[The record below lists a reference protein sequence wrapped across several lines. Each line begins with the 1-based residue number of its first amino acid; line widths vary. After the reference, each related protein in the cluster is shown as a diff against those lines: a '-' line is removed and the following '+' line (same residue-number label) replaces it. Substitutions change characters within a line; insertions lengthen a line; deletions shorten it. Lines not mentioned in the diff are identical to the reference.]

1 MSSSGKNFELI
12 TITERIHIPFDE
24 LTFRFA
30 RSGGPG
36 GQNVNKVASRVE
48 LLFDVGNSP
57 SLSEDEKRR
66 VFDVLRKRIDRN
78 GILHLT
84 SQQSRSQWKNRLT
97 VMERFAELL
106 GMALTPRR
114 ERLSTQPTAA
124 SQTKRV
130 RKKKLHATKKQAREK
145 ITTVEDL

>member
-1 MSSSGKNFELI
+1 MSPAEKTFELI
-12 TITERIHIPFDE
+12 NITERVHIPFDE

-48 LLFDVGNSP
+48 LLFDVGNSL
-57 SLSEDEKRR
+57 SLSEEDKRR
-66 VFDVLRKRIDRN
+66 VFDVLRKRIDRS

-97 VMERFAELL
+97 VMERFAQLL
-106 GMALTPRR
+106 RTALIPRR
-114 ERLSTQPTAA
+114 DRIPTEPTTA

-130 RKKKLHATKKQAREK
+130 HKKKLHAIKKRGRK
-145 ITTVEDL
+145 KVRDVEDL